1 MCELDG
7 SNDNVPGI
15 EIVATCVDSVDADT
29 IGDTQGVGVLSRV
42 ADTDSDTNG
51 VIVPSIEYEPNMLD
65 YAVVLSVDDVE
76 SLICGVFVRL
86 WMGDIDAVEGSVWER
101 VACSEDDC
109 V

>member
-1 MCELDG
+1 VCELDG
-7 SNDNVPGI
+7 NNDNVPGI
-15 EIVATCVDSVDADT
+15 EIVATPDASVD
-29 IGDTQGVGVLSRV
+29 

-51 VIVPSIEYEPNMLD
+51 VIVPSVEYELNMLD
-65 YAVVLSVDDVE
+65 DAVVLSVDDVE

-86 WMGDIDAVEGSVWER
+86 CRDDGDAVEGSVWER